1 MHGCFYSMIIMQ
13 LIIVFNDYHNH
24 FSLQHIVT
32 PVHNQEPKK
41 NQNESRDK
49 ELSFHIYL
57 MAE

>member
-1 MHGCFYSMIIMQ
+1 MIIMQ

-32 PVHNQEPKK
+32 PVHNQEPKQ

-57 MAE
+57 MAEKEFF